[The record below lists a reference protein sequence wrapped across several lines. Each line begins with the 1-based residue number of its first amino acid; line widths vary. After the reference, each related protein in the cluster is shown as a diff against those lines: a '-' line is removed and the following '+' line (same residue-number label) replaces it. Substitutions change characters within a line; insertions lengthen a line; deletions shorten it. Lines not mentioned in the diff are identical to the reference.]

1 MTGTVGNS
9 GPRGAFKA
17 LAALIWIALPAI
29 TAMYALAWS
38 QLPPRIATHFNF
50 ANQPNGWMSREGSL
64 IFFLVFATL
73 VSGTAT
79 WVLSRVNNPDPT
91 AWVLLVFFY
100 VIIGVVIWAEHS
112 IIAFNVEGHPVNVM
126 PVFGAGMLAA
136 AVLIVI
142 ALGTRRGRELPAS
155 STFAAELHASAAWAA
170 LFGLMTALSI
180 RLIAMAPNVGLRVVI
195 GLPVLMLLG
204 ATALAWSGF
213 HYLFSP
219 AGVEIRTMG
228 FRLRSI
234 SAADIRSYAVDHWNW
249 LGGYGIRGIGDRRA
263 YVWGNRGVRIKTAEG
278 EVFLGHSRPEKIISD
293 LDLMTH
299 NHEARELSRSG
310 FTS

>member
-1 MTGTVGNS
+1 VTRTVNNS
-9 GPRGAFKA
+9 GARGAFKA
-17 LAALIWIALPAI
+17 LAALTGIALPAI
-29 TAMYALAWS
+29 TAIYALAWN
-38 QLPPRIATHFNF
+38 QLPARIATHFNF

-64 IFFLVFATL
+64 IFFLLFATL

-79 WVLSRVNNPDPT
+79 WVLSRVNRPDPT

-112 IIAFNVEGHPVNVM
+112 IIAYNVEGHPVNVI
-126 PVFGAGMLAA
+126 PVFAAGMLAA
-136 AVLIVI
+136 PVLIVI
-142 ALGTRRGRELPAS
+142 ALGTRRGAELPAS
-155 STFAAELHASAAWAA
+155 STFADELHASAAWAA
-170 LFGLMTALSI
+170 LFGLMTAVSI
-180 RLIAMAPNVGLRVVI
+180 RLVAMAPSVGLRVVI
-195 GLPVLMLLG
+195 GLPILMLLG

-249 LGGYGIRGIGDRRA
+249 LGGYGIRGVGSKRA
-263 YVWGNRGVRIKTAEG
+263 YVWGKTGVSIKTTEG
-278 EVFLGHSRPEKIISD
+278 EVFLGHSEPEKIVRD
-293 LDLMTH
+293 LDLLKQKS
-299 NHEARELSRSG
+299 NRI
-310 FTS
+310 